1 VRNYLKADLE
11 HRVRKRRTSKLDPYK
26 PIIEGIM
33 NENPFFNNVV
43 LQERLERQ
51 GYGGKISIVRDFTRG
66 IRKQLT
72 TQAVLRYETE
82 PGHQA
87 QVDWKEFGK
96 QTIDGTERKLYAFVM
111 TLGYSRK
118 TFVRFVTSM
127 KESVLLACHVRA
139 FEYFGGTVERILYDN
154 MTTAFVR
161 NEDGGFDANK
171 RLLAFANHYGFVPK
185 RCRVRRPQ
193 TKGKVERSIGYL
205 GNHFWQSIEGSPLS
219 LDFLN
224 EEVVRWL
231 GRADEKP
238 IGGMNETRNERFARE
253 REHLKALPADEF
265 DTRLGCCSESICA
278 VFWRPCASMTNSIY
292 TKNLTPSS
300 SFL

>member
-1 VRNYLKADLE
+1 MDWEHRMLHAKQLQARGLKQWQIAAELNVTERTVRNYLKADLE

-154 MTTAFVR
+154 MTTA
-161 NEDGGFDANK
+161 D
-171 RLLAFANHYGFVPK
+171 
-185 RCRVRRPQ
+185 
-193 TKGKVERSIGYL
+193 
-205 GNHFWQSIEGSPLS
+205 
-219 LDFLN
+219 
-224 EEVVRWL
+224 
-231 GRADEKP
+231 
-238 IGGMNETRNERFARE
+238 E
-253 REHLKALPADEF
+253 REGRTEHRVPGK
-265 DTRLGCCSESICA
+265 
-278 VFWRPCASMTNSIY
+278 
-292 TKNLTPSS
+292 
-300 SFL
+300 SFLAEHRGIAALARFPQRRSCAMARTRGREADRRDE